1 MIEWQDLHHSQLT
14 PSSLY
19 ALLALR
25 NEVFVVEQDCPY
37 QDIDGEDLLGDNR
50 HLLGWRD
57 QQLVAYARLLKR
69 QDDHMPV
76 AIGRVIVAPQ
86 ARGQKIGY
94 QLLTQAILSCE
105 RHWPEQTIHI
115 SAQAHLQAFYG
126 HFGFVPVTG
135 LYDEDGIAHIGM
147 ARGEDAR
154 APA

>member
-14 PSSLY
+14 LSSLY

-25 NEVFVVEQDCPY
+25 NEVFIVEQDCLY

-69 QDDHMPV
+69 QDKHMPV
-76 AIGRVIVAPQ
+76 AIGRVVVAPE
-86 ARGQKIGY
+86 ARGERLGH
-94 QLLTQAILSCE
+94 QLMTQAISCCE
-105 RHWPEQTIHI
+105 HHWPEQTIHI
-115 SAQAHLQAFYG
+115 SAQARLQSFYA

-135 LYDEDGIAHIGM
+135 LYDEDGISHIGM
-147 ARGEDAR
+147 ARG
-154 APA
+154 